1 MIAFVEV
8 EPKIEIKGEHFMV
21 TIESGGDQNQF
32 LLTAR
37 AFFIMQA
44 RCKEAFAKRQ
54 IADLEAQEKIIPF
67 RKATKPKGKR
77 GC

>member
-1 MIAFVEV
+1 MIAFVEI
-8 EPKIEIKGEHFMV
+8 EPKIELKGEHFMV
-21 TIESGGDQNQF
+21 TIESGSDQNQF

-54 IADLEAQEKIIPF
+54 IADLEAQERVVPF
-67 RKATKPKGKR
+67 SSKPKGR
-77 GC
+77 GKC